1 MFSITTFNELLKG
14 LPRPTFDRVIRR
26 HNADKYCKKFKHW
39 NHLIVMLYA
48 QLSGTTGLRPL
59 RAGFNSQVGSHYHLG
74 VGPIQK
80 TTLADANEKRSD
92 VVFSEIASW
101 LMGQAAPAVRTEGK
115 EFMFLLDS
123 TSFTLKGQ
131 EFDRWTASSKT
142 RNTQGIKLHML
153 LDTTSGAPAWSSFS
167 AANVNDVELARSV
180 PLTKDAIYVCDRG
193 YCDYNW
199 WHQIDSEGAL
209 FVTRFKSNA
218 GLQVIEERAIGSDD
232 ADTIISDSLVQL
244 KSKQTGGGRK
254 NLYRH
259 ALRRISVMRPDKE
272 TPLVLATN
280 DLESPASVIAR
291 RYKDRWAIELFFKWI
306 KQHLRIKKFLGRSEN
321 AVRIQILTALITY
334 LLIVLYKQR
343 HALKES
349 IWEVFCVINA
359 TLFHRIDTK
368 AARERRQRKKEEAI
382 ALAQMQPCLF
392 SFPCQ

>member
-14 LPRPTFDRVIRR
+14 LPRSTFDRLIKR
-26 HNADKYCKKFKHW
+26 HNADKYCKHFGHW

-59 RAGFNSQVGSHYHLG
+59 QAGFNSQAAAHHHLG
-74 VGPIQK
+74 VKPIK
-80 TTLADANEKRSD
+80 RATLADANEKRSD
-92 VVFSEIASW
+92 VVFAEIASW
-101 LMGQAAPAVRTEGK
+101 LMGQADRSVRREGK
-115 EFMFLLDS
+115 ELLYLLDS

-131 EFDRWTASSKT
+131 EFDRWTVENKT

-153 LDTTSGAPAWSSFS
+153 LNATNEAPTWSRFS
-167 AANVNDVELARSV
+167 TANVNDVEMAPSV
-180 PLTKDAIYVCDRG
+180 PLVKDALYVCDRG

-199 WHQIDSEGAL
+199 WHQIDSNGAR

-218 GLQVIEERAIGSDD
+218 GIKVIEERPIGIDE
-232 ADTIISDSLVQL
+232 ADTIISDSIVQL
-244 KSKQTGGGRK
+244 KSKQTSGGRK

-259 ALRRISVMRPDKE
+259 ALRRVTVMRADKE

-321 AVRIQILTALITY
+321 AVRIQILTALIGY
-334 LLIVLYKQR
+334 LLVVLYKQR
-343 HALKES
+343 HALQES
-349 IWEVFCVINA
+349 LWECLCVISA
-359 TLFHRIDTK
+359 TLFQRVETEEARKRRRRRIDD
-368 AARERRQRKKEEAI
+368 ARI
-382 ALAQMQPCLF
+382 LATMQPCLF
-392 SFPCQ
+392 